1 MLERWRSARLYTP
14 GVVDSQGVSVRDVKG
29 ENNYQPTPLGSA
41 AASIRLPAHSVWG
54 TDHKIW
60 IDASPAHHWQ
70 AGVPPML
77 ILYANVTIAMITDPT
92 HNTICCRP
100 ATDREEVDSRH
111 GEPSRTSAYFGLA
124 CSWALRSIS
133 IPPPVS
139 APVALSVVLGS
150 VPLPSLKS
158 LSAARMFAS
167 IPIRP

>member
-1 MLERWRSARLYTP
+1 MSKA
-14 GVVDSQGVSVRDVKG
+14 K
-29 ENNYQPTPLGSA
+29 NNYEPTPLRSA
-41 AASIRLPAHSVWG
+41 ASSIRLPAHSVSG
-54 TDHKIW
+54 TDQKIW
-60 IDASPAHHWQ
+60 IDASPAHHLQ

-77 ILYANVTIAMITDPT
+77 ILYANVTIAMIADRT
-92 HNTICCRP
+92 HDTIWSRP
-100 ATDREEVDSRH
+100 APIVKKSIRVTVSQAA
-111 GEPSRTSAYFGLA
+111 SAYLGLA

-150 VPLPSLKS
+150 LSLPSLKS